1 MIARPRV
8 ATLLPRL
15 TPHCS
20 PAASFWNAMGLL
32 IVALAGGGLV
42 HLLAY
47 HIPLGIPVDAHW
59 LAITTTLLARC
70 PLGGPLGLLALGTVA
85 VVLVVWRELRRLERL
100 HATLNGRIR
109 LAASTNGVEWLPR
122 RPGRLVLF
130 VAVLLGLQLA
140 VSGIA
145 DLLWP
150 MQTIMVM
157 GHGLRMMM
165 AMTPILPLLPLHAL
179 AAVVLGLSLWRVE
192 HRLTRLRAQVTAQLR
207 LLQAACPPRDAA
219 LPLHTDSVLPRRLA
233 DAVLFARPPPS
244 GVMA

>member
-15 TPHCS
+15 APHCS
-20 PAASFWNAMGLL
+20 PAASFWNALGLL
-32 IVALAGGGLV
+32 TVALAGGGLV

-47 HIPLGIPVDAHW
+47 HIPLGIPLDAHW

-109 LAASTNGVEWLPR
+109 LVASTNGVEWLPR

-130 VAVLLGLQLA
+130 IAVLLGLQLA
-140 VSGIA
+140 VLGIA

-150 MQTIMVM
+150 MQATMIM
-157 GHGLRMMM
+157 GHGLMTM
-165 AMTPILPLLPLHAL
+165 AMTPTLPLLPLHAL
-179 AAVVLGLSLWRVE
+179 AAVVLGSSLWRVE
-192 HRLTRLRAQVTAQLR
+192 HRLTRLRARVAAQLC
-207 LLQAACPPRDAA
+207 LLQAACPPRDVA
-219 LPLHTDSVLPRRLA
+219 LPLPTDSVLPWRLA
-233 DAVLFARPPPS
+233 GAVLFARPPPA

>member
-15 TPHCS
+15 APHCS
-20 PAASFWNAMGLL
+20 PAASFWNALGLL

-70 PLGGPLGLLALGTVA
+70 PLSGPLGLLALGTVA
-85 VVLVVWRELRRLERL
+85 VMLVVWRELRRLERL
-100 HATLNGRIR
+100 HATLNGRAR
-109 LAASTNGVEWLPR
+109 LAAPTDGVEWLPR
-122 RPGRLVLF
+122 GPGRLVLF
-130 VAVLLGLQLA
+130 IAVLLGLQLA
-140 VSGIA
+140 VSGVT

-150 MQTIMVM
+150 MQTTMVM
-157 GHGLRMMM
+157 GHGLMTMV
-165 AMTPILPLLPLHAL
+165 MTPALPLLPLHAL

-192 HRLTRLRAQVTAQLR
+192 HRLTRLRARVAAQLR
-207 LLQAACPPRDAA
+207 LLLAACPPRDTA
-219 LPLHTDSVLPRRLA
+219 LPLPTDSLLPWRREG
-233 DAVLFARPPPS
+233 AVLFARPPPS